1 MKYVPE
7 VSSTSIIHCNATG
20 SIDHLYS
27 EAPHIQILA
36 HEVDILTE
44 VTLGFSQSPLQICSC
59 HLQTGSD

>member
-20 SIDHLYS
+20 SILHSYS
-27 EAPHIQILA
+27 EAPHIQILT

-44 VTLGFSQSPLQICSC
+44 VT
-59 HLQTGSD
+59 